1 MGVSH
6 MRLGL
11 VLGWWVSETKDIEC
25 TRTGE
30 ATVQMLGWYVQ
41 GQRVWGGGHLGRGG
55 AQREEGAA

>member
-1 MGVSH
+1 